1 MVVEG
6 VKKEYEDE
14 INEIISEYKRVGDEY
29 SVVSKEI
36 GELKKKLN
44 DLELKSHSLTVEKEI
59 IKKREKD
66 FFNLL
71 KDKDF
76 QAYLI
81 IERNIDKFITQ
92 KINGE

>member
-29 SVVSKEI
+29 YVVSKEI
-36 GELKKKLN
+36 GELKEKLN

-76 QAYLI
+76 QSYLI